1 MQTVRPAEVRKLFEK
16 IPSRR
21 VVFQF
26 PDIKKTPIYHSF
38 RSLFTEDFLT
48 KINLSK
54 IHALFRSEKKT
65 LQETLLSSPNVP
77 SKIHFLKDRE
87 FTDRFLKKILQG
99 LPWILVLVAGCL
111 FFGKELK
118 TADPALAPYSV
129 SMGSSLHEDILLK
142 QEKTIRRLNAEV
154 LTTSRKIQNS
164 RKILDDAK
172 SREADYRDEI
182 LRISL
187 RYQQE
192 IDTLRRSLEAQEAI
206 LENLE
211 NEAETAKLIGAKI
224 NEKTAPPEMTTD
236 RNPAEVS
243 PQLLEGKVVM
253 VNSRYEFVVIDNG
266 ARSGVRPGQE
276 VLVPRYG
283 SLTVL
288 GFVEEVYPGVSGVSV
303 KDGAF
308 LLELKEGDPVRVR
321 VS

>member
-1 MQTVRPAEVRKLFEK
+1 LQTVRPAEVRKLFEK

-21 VVFQF
+21 VAFQF
-26 PDIKKTPIYHSF
+26 PDIAKTPIRNSF
-38 RSLFTEDFLT
+38 RSLFTGNFPT
-48 KINLSK
+48 KINLPG
-54 IHALFRSEKKT
+54 IHALLRSEEKT
-65 LQETLLSSPNVP
+65 LRETSLSSPNVP
-77 SKIHFLKDRE
+77 SKIRFLKGRE
-87 FTDRFLKKILQG
+87 FTGGFPKRILPG
-99 LPWILVLVAGCL
+99 LSWILVLAAGFL

-118 TADPALAPYSV
+118 TADPALVSHSV
-129 SMGSSLHEDILLK
+129 SAGSSPHEDILLE

-172 SREADYRDEI
+172 SREADYRDEV

-211 NEAETAKLIGAKI
+211 NEAEIAKLTRAAI
-224 NEKTAPPEMTTD
+224 NEKTVSPEVTAGQK
-236 RNPAEVS
+236 PAEVP

-253 VNSRYEFVVIDNG
+253 INSRYEFLVIDNG

-276 VLVPRYG
+276 VLVPRHG
-283 SLTVL
+283 GLTAL
-288 GFVEEVYPGVSGVSV
+288 GVVEEVYPGVSGVSV
-303 KDGAF
+303 KDRTF